1 MDNTRAILKNAFVDA
16 QLVGYTIT
24 QHTFSDEFEGKM
36 QILIRHQ
43 RGFFKFINTAGKKA
57 AVVLL
62 SILILSASTVFS
74 VKALREPV
82 IEAIQSFFVNVKEQL
97 TGTRADNIAVHFSG
111 NITQIVATNNITS
124 APKEYVI
131 DDEEKI
137 AAFTELLATTN
148 WGTPRSELEADTEY
162 VIYKFE
168 FKTGKETVTTLN
180 ICSYFPGL
188 FGIAEIIYDG
198 QSTVYNISERAYF
211 DILAFTTQK
220 YYLHKSDL
228 EQPKKEECLEWQ
240 KDALAGL
247 TESEKKEF
255 CEAFK
260 WLHIQIEEFLLG
272 NVSLLKEPDSIYWKR
287 YELKRDEVF
296 KDPISG
302 TEGID
307 NTYHIML
314 DYFETLISLAKDK
327 EIRNAL
333 TVMKSD
339 YINAFKF
346 HDIGNLFSVHEV
358 IHDYDYY
365 VVNYPISFSTAP
377 PDWGGL
383 DDYFG
388 RLED

>member
-1 MDNTRAILKNAFVDA
+1 MRKLIKSQKGVLK
-16 QLVGYTIT
+16 L
-24 QHTFSDEFEGKM
+24 
-36 QILIRHQ
+36 
-43 RGFFKFINTAGKKA
+43 INTAGKKV

-62 SILILSASTVFS
+62 SILILSTSTVFS

-97 TGTRADNIAVHFSG
+97 TGTRADNIAGHFSE

-124 APKEYVI
+124 TPKEYVI
-131 DDEEKI
+131 DEEEKI

-148 WGTPRSELEADTEY
+148 WGTPRSELEADTDY
-162 VIYKFE
+162 VNYKFE
-168 FKTGKETVTTLN
+168 FKNGEETVTTLN

-188 FGIAEIIYDG
+188 FGIAEIINDG
-198 QSTVYNISERAYF
+198 KSTVYNISERTYL

-228 EQPKKEECLEWQ
+228 EQPKKQQCLEWQ
-240 KDALAGL
+240 KEALAGL
-247 TESEKKEF
+247 TEYEKKEF
-255 CEAFK
+255 CESFK
-260 WLHIQIEEFLLG
+260 WLHIQIEDFLLG
-272 NVSLLKEPDSIYWKR
+272 NVSTLKEPDSIYWKI
-287 YELKRDEVF
+287 YELKRDVVF

-302 TEGID
+302 TESID

-314 DYFETLISLAKDK
+314 DYFDTLISLAKDK

-333 TVMKSD
+333 SVMKSD

-346 HDIGNLFSVHEV
+346 HDIGSLFSVHEV

-365 VVNYPISFSTAP
+365 VVNYPISFWVAP
-377 PDWGGL
+377 PDWGGI
-383 DDYFG
+383 DEYFG
-388 RLED
+388 HLE

>member
-1 MDNTRAILKNAFVDA
+1 MDNPRAILKNAFVDA

-24 QHTFSDEFEGKM
+24 QHTFSDVFEGKM
-36 QILIRHQ
+36 QNLIRHQ
-43 RGFFKFINTAGKKA
+43 RGFFKFINTAGKKV

-97 TGTRADNIAVHFSG
+97 TGTRADNISVHFSG

-131 DDEEKI
+131 DNEEKI

-148 WGTPRSELEADTEY
+148 WGTPRSELEADTDY
-162 VIYKFE
+162 VNYKFE
-168 FKTGKETVTTLN
+168 FKTEEETITTLN
-180 ICSYFPGL
+180 ICSHFPGL

-198 QSTVYNISERAYF
+198 KSTVYNISERTYL

-228 EQPKKEECLEWQ
+228 EQPKKEQCLEWQ
-240 KDALAGL
+240 RDALAGL
-247 TESEKKEF
+247 SESEKKEF

-302 TEGID
+302 IESID

-314 DYFETLISLAKDK
+314 DYFETLISLAKDT

-346 HDIGNLFSVHEV
+346 HDICSLFSVHEV

>member
-1 MDNTRAILKNAFVDA
+1 MTDVNSVLKRAFIDSQLDCDTESTHNFSPIFEKEMRKLIKSQKGILK
-16 QLVGYTIT
+16 L
-24 QHTFSDEFEGKM
+24 
-36 QILIRHQ
+36 
-43 RGFFKFINTAGKKA
+43 INTTGKKV

-62 SILILSASTVFS
+62 SILILSTSTVFG

-97 TGTRADNIAVHFSG
+97 TGTGADNIAGHFSED
-111 NITQIVATNNITS
+111 ITQIVATNNITS
-124 APKEYVI
+124 TPKEYVI
-131 DDEEKI
+131 DDKEKI

-162 VIYKFE
+162 VNYKFE
-168 FKTGKETVTTLN
+168 FKTEEETVTTLN

-188 FGIAEIIYDG
+188 FGIAEITNDG
-198 QSTVYNISERAYF
+198 KSTVYNISERTYL

-228 EQPKKEECLEWQ
+228 EQPKKEQCLEWQ
-240 KDALAGL
+240 KDALMGL
-247 TESEKKEF
+247 TKSEKKEF
-255 CEAFK
+255 CETFK
-260 WLHIQIEEFLLG
+260 WVHIQIEEFLLG
-272 NVSLLKEPDSIYWKR
+272 NASLLKEPDSIYWKR

-302 TEGID
+302 TEAID

-314 DYFETLISLAKDK
+314 DYFETLISMAKDT

-333 TVMKSD
+333 MVMKSD

-346 HDIGNLFSVHEV
+346 HDIGSFFSVHEV

-365 VVNYPISFSTAP
+365 VVNYPISYSIAP
-377 PDWGGL
+377 PDWSGI
-383 DDYFG
+383 DEYFG
-388 RLED
+388 HLE

>member
-1 MDNTRAILKNAFVDA
+1 MTDVNSVLKKAFIDS
-16 QLVGYTIT
+16 QLDCDTEST
-24 QHTFSDEFEGKM
+24 HNFSPIFEKEM
-36 QILIRHQ
+36 RKLIKSQ
-43 RGFFKFINTAGKKA
+43 KGVLKLINTAGKKV

-62 SILILSASTVFS
+62 SILILSTSTVFS

-97 TGTRADNIAVHFSG
+97 TGTRADNIAGHFSED
-111 NITQIVATNNITS
+111 ITQIVATNNITS
-124 APKEYVI
+124 TPKEYVI

-137 AAFTELLATTN
+137 AAFTELLATTH
-148 WGTPRSELEADTEY
+148 WGTPQSELDVDTDY
-162 VIYKFE
+162 VNYRFE
-168 FKTGKETVTTLN
+168 FKNGEETVTTLN

-188 FGIAEIIYDG
+188 FGIAEIINDG
-198 QSTVYNISERAYF
+198 KSTVYNISERTYL
-211 DILAFTTQK
+211 DILASTTQK

-228 EQPKKEECLEWQ
+228 EQPKKQQCLEWQ
-240 KDALAGL
+240 KEALAGL
-247 TESEKKEF
+247 TEYEKKEF
-255 CEAFK
+255 CESFK
-260 WLHIQIEEFLLG
+260 WLHIQIEDFLLG
-272 NVSLLKEPDSIYWKR
+272 NVSTLKEPDSIYWKI

-302 TEGID
+302 TESID

-333 TVMKSD
+333 SVMKSD

-346 HDIGNLFSVHEV
+346 HDIGSLFSVHEV

-365 VVNYPISFSTAP
+365 VVNYPISFWVAP
-377 PDWGGL
+377 PDWGGI
-383 DDYFG
+383 DEYFG
-388 RLED
+388 HLE

>member
-1 MDNTRAILKNAFVDA
+1 MKNLNENNLKQA
-16 QLVGYTIT
+16 
-24 QHTFSDEFEGKM
+24 
-36 QILIRHQ
+36 
-43 RGFFKFINTAGKKA
+43 TAGKKA

-162 VIYKFE
+162 VIYRFD
-168 FKTGKETVTTLN
+168 FKTEEETVTTLN

-198 QSTVYNISERAYF
+198 QSTVYNISERTYL

-287 YELKRDEVF
+287 YELKRDEVY

-302 TEGID
+302 TEAID

-314 DYFETLISLAKDK
+314 DYFEALISLVKDT
-327 EIRNAL
+327 ETRNAL

-346 HDIGNLFSVHEV
+346 HDIGSLFSVHEV